1 MTREHF
7 REFVSRLASQIGV
20 EVARDQIE
28 SPLQFVI
35 GEQRVIPDQDV
46 STQSPEFIIYAEI
59 GPIDARRELEVM
71 RIPLEGNHLCS
82 QTVEGRGVDNGTFQS
97 GAYVFHGT
105 RDGSFAEFME
115 SGMSGRGHS
124 HCKAFGDEKPKGLGL
139 EAERAAEQSTRARQP
154 TANDDRVRP
163 YR

>member
-28 SPLQFVI
+28 SPLHFVI

-71 RIPLEGNHLCS
+71 RMPLEGDYLWSQTRGASVGVNPQTRDVVLAWKATLSAIASGQMAGDVGQAVKGSLIS
-82 QTVEGRGVDNGTFQS
+82 QTVE
-97 GAYVFHGT
+97 
-105 RDGSFAEFME
+105 
-115 SGMSGRGHS
+115 
-124 HCKAFGDEKPKGLGL
+124 
-139 EAERAAEQSTRARQP
+139 ERAAEQSTRTRQP
-154 TANDDRVRP
+154 TANDDRARP